1 MAMRPR
7 GGAGAGPNRPGRTTT
22 VRPVYETFTPVF
34 QRQQDEEAEK
44 LIIYLPGFSKENI
57 KVSTEGKTTLKV
69 RGERLIG
76 NNKWNRFLEEFQAP
90 EDCNMR
96 GIHARFENGILTIT
110 MPIPKKIPP
119 PVTTTNTQQEETTTL
134 QKQPYIPPFL
144 RTKDDH
150 SPPLL
155 APQTTPQDTQNQPPK
170 VDENISQKETTPPP
184 PPKEVFQQKPLNA
197 ASDDGFADKTS
208 QFRDEKRMEGQ
219 LIAAKPPNQDDDDFG
234 AYKSLLHSVERQKKK
249 PVGPMFPKDYEDESP
264 PPSPS
269 VLAAAKHGDQKSLE
283 GQEKVTTGGG
293 QKIGLKDFVEGEK
306 ISSEVKAKGTIT
318 QPLFDD
324 DDDDDDDGRNK
335 TTTAG
340 VDQSVKQ
347 TSMTTSGGGGGDFR
361 LGKAA
366 VSDPKEERQLLV
378 NAGVAVL
385 VILALGA
392 YIYNTV
398 GTRKSD

>member
-7 GGAGAGPNRPGRTTT
+7 GGGAGPNRPGRTTT

-44 LIIYLPGFSKENI
+44 LIIYLPGFLKENI

-90 EDCNMR
+90 EGCNMG
-96 GIHARFENGILTIT
+96 GIRARFENGILTIT
-110 MPIPKKIPP
+110 MPIPKKINPP
-119 PVTTTNTQQEETTTL
+119 PVTTTQQEETTTL

-144 RTKDDH
+144 RSKDDQ

-155 APQTTPQDTQNQPPK
+155 APQTTPYHTQNLPPK
-170 VDENISQKETTPPP
+170 VDDEEEDISQKQTTPPT
-184 PPKEVFQQKPLNA
+184 KEQAFQQKPLNA
-197 ASDDGFADKTS
+197 RDDGFPDKTS
-208 QFRDEKRMEGQ
+208 QFRDEKHMEGPI
-219 LIAAKPPNQDDDDFG
+219 IAPKPSYQ
-234 AYKSLLHSVERQKKK
+234 
-249 PVGPMFPKDYEDESP
+249 DESP
-264 PPSPS
+264 PPS
-269 VLAAAKHGDQKSLE
+269 VLAGAKHGDHHKSLE
-283 GQEKVTTGGG
+283 DQEKVTDGGG
-293 QKIGLKDFVEGEK
+293 QKMNKPLIGLKDFVEGEK
-306 ISSEVKAKGTIT
+306 IVSSEVKEKGTIT
-318 QPLFDD
+318 QTLF
-324 DDDDDDDGRNK
+324 DGRNK
-335 TTTAG
+335 TSAG
-340 VDQSVKQ
+340 VDQDDEQKEKSVKQ
-347 TSMTTSGGGGGDFR
+347 TSMTTTTGPVKGV
-361 LGKAA
+361 

>member
-96 GIHARFENGILTIT
+96 GIHARFDNGILTIT

-119 PVTTTNTQQEETTTL
+119 PVTPNTQQEETTTL

-144 RTKDDH
+144 RTKDEH
-150 SPPLL
+150 PPPLL

-170 VDENISQKETTPPP
+170 VDENISQKETPPPPP
-184 PPKEVFQQKPLNA
+184 PPKEAFQQKPLNA
-197 ASDDGFADKTS
+197 ASDDEKTS
-208 QFRDEKRMEGQ
+208 QFRDEKHMEGQ
-219 LIAAKPPNQDDDDFG
+219 LIAAKPPNQDDGDDFG
-234 AYKSLLHSVERQKKK
+234 AYKSLLHSVERQKKA
-249 PVGPMFPKDYEDESP
+249 VGPKFPKDYEDES

-293 QKIGLKDFVEGEK
+293 QKMKGLKDFVEGEK
-306 ISSEVKAKGTIT
+306 VSSEVKAKGAIT
-318 QPLFDD
+318 QPLF
-324 DDDDDDDGRNK
+324 DDDGRNK

>member
-96 GIHARFENGILTIT
+96 GIHA
-110 MPIPKKIPP
+110 
-119 PVTTTNTQQEETTTL
+119 
-134 QKQPYIPPFL
+134 
-144 RTKDDH
+144 
-150 SPPLL
+150 
-155 APQTTPQDTQNQPPK
+155 
-170 VDENISQKETTPPP
+170 
-184 PPKEVFQQKPLNA
+184 
-197 ASDDGFADKTS
+197 
-208 QFRDEKRMEGQ
+208 
-219 LIAAKPPNQDDDDFG
+219 
-234 AYKSLLHSVERQKKK
+234 SVERQKKA
-249 PVGPMFPKDYEDESP
+249 VGPKFPKDYEDES

-293 QKIGLKDFVEGEK
+293 QKIGLKDFVEGGEK
-306 ISSEVKAKGTIT
+306 IRSEVKAKGTIT

-324 DDDDDDDGRNK
+324 DDDGRNK
-335 TTTAG
+335 TTAE
-340 VDQSVKQ
+340 VDQSVKK
-347 TSMTTSGGGGGDFR
+347 TSMTTSGGGGDFR
-361 LGKAA
+361 LGKSAEA
-366 VSDPKEERQLLV
+366 VKGGGVSDPKEERQLLV